1 MSPWTLN
8 NQWGEE
14 EITMEN
20 GKHFEL
26 NDDEKMRSQT
36 CKLQLKQFLEEI
48 VLNESILSK
57 EDQKSVL

>member
-1 MSPWTLN
+1 MQMSPWTLT

-14 EITMEN
+14 EIPMEN

-36 CKLQLKQFLEEI
+36 CELQL
-48 VLNESILSK
+48 SS
-57 EDQKSVL
+57 S